1 MTKIGTRDHHVLL
14 ALLRDIRTRAGIRQI
29 DVAERMNVPQS
40 MVSKYELG
48 ERRLDVLELRDVCAA
63 LDVPLI
69 DFIRELETRLDHDDE
84 AE

>member
-1 MTKIGTRDHHVLL
+1 MTKIGTRHHHVLL
-14 ALLRDIRTRAGIRQI
+14 ALLRDFRTRAGIRQI

-63 LDVPLI
+63 LDLSLI
-69 DFIRELETRLDHDDE
+69 DFVRELETRLDREDE